1 MFRRIRIFFRNIYV
15 GFRNLFQYFGVVYN
29 DRDWDDWY
37 FLELME
43 FKIRRMRNHIKE
55 TDMFVGCEDV
65 VKRMDLILRLLKK
78 VKEEEYDSEVFDY
91 YTSRFHF
98 DEIVDEKPKRYS
110 LRSEE
115 LDNKLHLYVKKHR
128 SAAARL
134 KIKYKRKY
142 TLSEAIKL
150 SHDRQQKAS
159 ELLFKLIESEYKKW
173 WT

>member
-1 MFRRIRIFFRNIYV
+1 MYNRIRIFFINIYI

-43 FKIRRMRNHIKE
+43 FKIRRMRNHIDE
-55 TDMFVGCEDV
+55 TKIFEGCEDV

-78 VKEEEYDSEVFDY
+78 VKEEEYDTEVFDY

-98 DEIVDEKPKRYS
+98 DEVPGEKPKRYS
-110 LRSEE
+110 LHSEE

-134 KIKYKRKY
+134 KIKNKRKY
-142 TLSEAIKL
+142 TLIEAIKL
-150 SHDRQQKAS
+150 SNDRQQKAS
-159 ELLFKLIESEYKKW
+159 ELLFKLLEREHKIW

>member
-1 MFRRIRIFFRNIYV
+1 
-15 GFRNLFQYFGVVYN
+15 
-29 DRDWDDWY
+29 
-37 FLELME
+37 
-43 FKIRRMRNHIKE
+43 
-55 TDMFVGCEDV
+55 MFVGCEDV
-65 VKRMDLILRLLKK
+65 VKRMDLILHLLKK

-98 DEIVDEKPKRYS
+98 DEVPDEKPKRYS

-115 LDNKLHLYVKKHR
+115 LDNKLHLYIKKHR

-134 KIKYKRKY
+134 KIKSKRKY

-159 ELLFKLIESEYKKW
+159 ELLFKLLEREYRKW